1 MRDVDERRPSLSAA
15 APSSAVC
22 FAPLYYLD
30 PATGRMVFVP
40 PAGRG
45 TKDLNRRSVHG
56 TCGSDQS
63 CRRAACRIFAG
74 RGAARCWLACTCR
87 HRGAHIPIVALEWSH
102 AFARAHGVADVR

>member
-45 TKDLNRRSVHG
+45 TTDAALTALDLRQRSVLPPRRLQNLCRQRRRSRQLP
-56 TCGSDQS
+56 CM
-63 CRRAACRIFAG
+63 
-74 RGAARCWLACTCR
+74 L
-87 HRGAHIPIVALEWSH
+87 L
-102 AFARAHGVADVR
+102 